1 MVEVQRLGARG
12 AGSATPA
19 RGRGRPARRSP
30 DRLLRDAWWIHDLL
44 ADLDADDHVTRAR
57 LLSARDEVRLE
68 AAQQWHERG
77 WRPITEAF

>member
-1 MVEVQRLGARG
+1 MVEVEQRDAGGAASTAR
-12 AGSATPA
+12 APA
-19 RGRGRPARRSP
+19 HRTGGRSP
-30 DRLLRDAWWIHDLL
+30 DRLVRDAWWIHDLL
-44 ADLDADDHVTRAR
+44 VDLDADDHVTRAR